1 MKDLPY
7 HHLPDGTFRNPEGSP
22 KRDENIKWSFKTFNK
37 EKKKLK
43 IEFPSNHV
51 VEREKV
57 LENLEKYKNDNY
69 IAWIGHATFLIKL
82 GDTTIITDPLFSK
95 NSGPLIF
102 GPKRYVESAIKLNEI
117 PKTDLFLLTHNH
129 YDHLDYST
137 VRDFPHKKSK
147 VLVPLKLYWT
157 RGIVKIEIGLAKG
170 KKAHDK
176 RQTIK
181 DRDWKR
187 DNFLKAIVSII
198 GRNEPPK
205 NIGIEYDHVTLDMK
219 EKFKSLF
226 SFSKFSDVGKNLMK
240 LRMIK
245 SDEEIDIIKNGAR
258 IADIGAEEIVKHIKV
273 GASELEIATVGRDKM
288 EFEIAKTYPDA
299 EYMDTWVWFQSG
311 INTDG
316 AHNPKTFRK
325 LKSGD
330 ILSLNTF
337 PMISGYY
344 TALERT
350 LFLNEIDDASLK
362 AWEAN
367 VKVHKRGLELIKP
380 GIKCSEI
387 CKELN
392 EFFAQLGYLQYRT
405 FGYGHSFG
413 MLSHFYGREAGLELR
428 EDIHTVLEPNMV
440 ISMEPMIMIP
450 EGKPGAG
457 GYREHDI
464 LVIKEKGAEN
474 ISRFP
479 FGPEHN
485 IIKG

>member
-1 MKDLPY
+1 MERPDFFSLKNGSKSKLPFSNKEYEERLKKIRTVMSKNNLDMIILTSMHNIAY
-7 HHLPDGTFRNPEGSP
+7 HTGFIYCSFGRTYGCVITEKKIVTISANIDASQPWRHSFC
-22 KRDENIKWSFKTFNK
+22 ENIIYT
-37 EKKKLK
+37 
-43 IEFPSNHV
+43 
-51 VEREKV
+51 
-57 LENLEKYKNDNY
+57 
-69 IAWIGHATFLIKL
+69 
-82 GDTTIITDPLFSK
+82 
-95 NSGPLIF
+95 
-102 GPKRYVESAIKLNEI
+102 
-117 PKTDLFLLTHNH
+117 
-129 YDHLDYST
+129 
-137 VRDFPHKKSK
+137 
-147 VLVPLKLYWT
+147 
-157 RGIVKIEIGLAKG
+157 
-170 KKAHDK
+170 
-176 RQTIK
+176 
-181 DRDWKR
+181 DWKR

-198 GRNEPPK
+198 GRDEPPK
-205 NIGIEYDHVTLDMK
+205 NIGIENDHVTLEMK

-226 SFSKFSDVGKNLMK
+226 NYSKFSDVSKDLMQ

-245 SDEEIDIIKNGAR
+245 SSEEIDVIKNGAR

-288 EFEIAKTYPDA
+288 EMEIAKTYPEA

-316 AHNPKTFRK
+316 AHNPKTSRK

-350 LFLNEIDDASLK
+350 LFLNEINDASLK

-367 VKVHKRGLELIKP
+367 ITVHKKGLELIKP
-380 GIKCSEI
+380 GAKCSEI

-392 EFFAQLGYLQYRT
+392 DLFAQLGYLQYRT

-413 MLSHFYGREAGLELR
+413 VLSHFYGRESGLELR

-464 LVIKEKGAEN
+464 LIIKENGTEN
-474 ISRFP
+474 ITKFP

-485 IIKG
+485 IVKN